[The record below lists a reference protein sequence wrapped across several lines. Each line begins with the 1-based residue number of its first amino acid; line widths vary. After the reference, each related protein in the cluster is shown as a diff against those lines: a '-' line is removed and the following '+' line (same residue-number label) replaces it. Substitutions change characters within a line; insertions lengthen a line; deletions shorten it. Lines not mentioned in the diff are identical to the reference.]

1 MRSVE
6 RAQAQARTA
15 DTRTILMLTAAATFG
30 LLGSRPILEPSASGL
45 RRHHSS
51 GTMVPPPDSKGWFDG
66 ESVGAC
72 AVLFDPV
79 LKEWTMFYAGRP
91 TNFAGGDVV
100 PIATGLIGLAKSTDG
115 LNWEKVHAEGGPMGS
130 CFAPLESD
138 DSSFDA
144 VHVAVGDVVQEDSS
158 LRMWYFGGGQDAK
171 SLGVGKEFRGVRMS
185 IGQCISTDGGLSWSR
200 GADGRNDATLI
211 PTDGTQ
217 MFLGW
222 PTVVHGRD
230 GLPTLGSSAHLF
242 YHACDLTDAG
252 KFSIARATLRR
263 PAELADFS
271 AEPEDEY
278 VLRAGSAGEF
288 DAGGVSARSV
298 IAHPRDPRLCLMVYE
313 AQSEARR
320 HTIGLAH
327 SDDAGATWTRV
338 GGGSVFEPSE
348 EPDAWDG
355 GAVARPY
362 VVLLPEDDEQE
373 EPAGGRGGGRQSLTW
388 PRARM
393 YYLGRS
399 LDGKRQ
405 GIGAAESVNGDWTEW
420 RRVQPQARAPA
431 ASASPRATRR
441 PQKPK
446 AKRAVSDLFRPDRLG
461 GGTTEGTKW

>member
-1 MRSVE
+1 
-6 RAQAQARTA
+6 
-15 DTRTILMLTAAATFG
+15 MLTSRDVSG
-30 LLGSRPILEPSASGL
+30 LLLCPIPEPSASGL

-79 LKEWTMFYAGRP
+79 LKEWTMFCAGRP
-91 TNFAGGDVV
+91 PLILLEAMSSRSPQD
-100 PIATGLIGLAKSTDG
+100 LIGLAKSTDG

-144 VHVAVGDVVQEDSS
+144 VRVAVGDVVQEDSS

-171 SLGVGKEFRGVRMS
+171 SLEPVRNFAVCACRLDSVSRLTAGCHGAEEPTAVMMRRS
-185 IGQCISTDGGLSWSR
+185 SQRMVRKCSWGGPPSSMAEMVCPHWALRHISSTTR
-200 GADGRNDATLI
+200 AT
-211 PTDGTQ
+211 
-217 MFLGW
+217 
-222 PTVVHGRD
+222 
-230 GLPTLGSSAHLF
+230 
-242 YHACDLTDAG
+242 LTDAG
-252 KFSIARATLRR
+252 KFAIARATLRR

>member
-1 MRSVE
+1 
-6 RAQAQARTA
+6 
-15 DTRTILMLTAAATFG
+15 MLTTAATFG

-171 SLGVGKEFRGVRMS
+171 SLGAGKEFRGVRMS

-217 MFLGW
+217 MFWGGPPSSMAEMVCPHWALRHISSTTRATSPTRVSSPSPARRCDVQRSW
-222 PTVVHGRD
+222 PTSLLSPR
-230 GLPTLGSSAHLF
+230 TSTCSAQ
-242 YHACDLTDAG
+242 A
-252 KFSIARATLRR
+252 R
-263 PAELADFS
+263 PASSTREAS
-271 AEPEDEY
+271 PP
-278 VLRAGSAGEF
+278 
-288 DAGGVSARSV
+288 ARSSRIRV
-298 IAHPRDPRLCLMVYE
+298 TQGSV
-313 AQSEARR
+313 SWSTRR
-320 HTIGLAH
+320 RAKRAAMPIGLAH
-327 SDDAGATWTRV
+327 SDDAGGHMDASGWRQRV
-338 GGGSVFEPSE
+338 
-348 EPDAWDG
+348 
-355 GAVARPY
+355 
-362 VVLLPEDDEQE
+362 
-373 EPAGGRGGGRQSLTW
+373 
-388 PRARM
+388 
-393 YYLGRS
+393 
-399 LDGKRQ
+399 
-405 GIGAAESVNGDWTEW
+405 
-420 RRVQPQARAPA
+420 
-431 ASASPRATRR
+431 
-441 PQKPK
+441 
-446 AKRAVSDLFRPDRLG
+446 
-461 GGTTEGTKW
+461 